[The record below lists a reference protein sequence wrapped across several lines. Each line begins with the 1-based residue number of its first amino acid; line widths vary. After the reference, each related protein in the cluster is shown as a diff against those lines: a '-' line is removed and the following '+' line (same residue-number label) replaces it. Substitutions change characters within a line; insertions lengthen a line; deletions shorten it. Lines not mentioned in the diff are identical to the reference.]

1 MPHDDTT
8 SHRGVSRRTLMT
20 GAGTAALGVL
30 GGLAGAAVPGAAPA
44 SAATAIGPGATAN
57 PAETAAPAT
66 TTPAG
71 FATFAWL
78 GTSGWRIRTPTTTV
92 LLDPYVTR
100 FDTGLAAGTFRATSR
115 LRVDAAALDAAR
127 TAQGAVDSILVT
139 HTHWDH
145 FADVP
150 HLARTRG
157 ATVFTTLTG
166 YHLALALGVPRE
178 QLAVVRGGEE
188 MHLGDLVLRVV
199 PSLHSRTASGGL
211 LFPGVHTRVP
221 ARPRTIADLPEGD
234 TLSYLLRSPQGRSV
248 LLLGGSDYDDRAL
261 RGLRVDTV
269 ALPVPSTD
277 LTADYAGRLLA
288 ALDGVEQIVLVH
300 WDNFESP
307 LTNPP
312 RADERTRG
320 RMRDLTER
328 IGQVSPGT
336 RVVVPEYGTPL
347 DLL

>member
-1 MPHDDTT
+1 MTTPTT
-8 SHRGVSRRTLMT
+8 SNRGLSRRTLMS

-30 GGLAGAAVPGAAPA
+30 GGLAGAAVPSAA
-44 SAATAIGPGATAN
+44 SAAVAATAVGLETAK
-57 PAETAAPAT
+57 PAETAAPT
-66 TTPAG
+66 G

-78 GTSGWRIRTPTTTV
+78 GTSGWRIRTPATTV

-100 FDTGLAAGTFRATSR
+100 FDTGLAAGKFNATTR
-115 LRVDAAALDAAR
+115 LRVDAAALDAALGAPG
-127 TAQGAVDSILVT
+127 TADGAVDSILVT

-234 TLSYLLRSPQGRSV
+234 TLSYLVRSPQGRSV

-277 LTADYAGRLLA
+277 VTADYAGRLLA
-288 ALDGVEQIVLVH
+288 ALDGVGQVVLVH
-300 WDNFESP
+300 WDDFESP

-312 RADERTRG
+312 RADDRTRT

-328 IGQVSPGT
+328 IGRLSPGT

>member
-1 MPHDDTT
+1 MTTPTT
-8 SHRGVSRRTLMT
+8 SNRGLSRRTLMS

-30 GGLAGAAVPGAAPA
+30 GGLAGAAVPGAASA
-44 SAATAIGPGATAN
+44 AVAATAVGPETAN
-57 PAETAAPAT
+57 PAETAA
-66 TTPAG
+66 PAG

-100 FDTGLAAGTFRATSR
+100 FDTGLAAGKFSATTR
-115 LRVDAAALDAAR
+115 LRVDAAALDAALGAPG
-127 TAQGAVDSILVT
+127 TAEGAVDSILVT

-188 MHLGDLVLRVV
+188 LHLGDLVLRVV

-277 LTADYAGRLLA
+277 VTADYAGRLLA
-288 ALDGVEQIVLVH
+288 ALDGVGQVVLVH
-300 WDNFESP
+300 WDDFESP

-312 RADERTRG
+312 RADDRTRG

-328 IGQVSPGT
+328 IGQLSPGT

>member
-1 MPHDDTT
+1 MTT
-8 SHRGVSRRTLMT
+8 PRTSKPVLSRRTLMT

-30 GGLAGAAVPGAAPA
+30 GGVTGARAFGADPAGLAAPT
-44 SAATAIGPGATAN
+44 ATSP
-57 PAETAAPAT
+57 
-66 TTPAG
+66 TPAPTG

-78 GTSGWRIRTPTTTV
+78 GTSGWKIRTPTTTV

-100 FDTGLAAGTFRATSR
+100 FDTGLAAGKFAATTR
-115 LRVDAAALDAAR
+115 LRVDAAALDAALGAPG
-127 TAQGAVDSILVT
+127 TPEGAVDSILVT

-166 YHLALALGVPRE
+166 YHLALALGVAQK
-178 QLAVVRGGEE
+178 QLAVVSGGEE

-199 PSLHSRTASGGL
+199 PSLHSRTATGAL
-211 LFPGVHTRVP
+211 LFPGVRTQVP

-234 TLSYLLRSPQGRSV
+234 TLSYLLRSPGGRSV

-261 RGLRVDTV
+261 QGLRVDTV

-277 LTADYAGRLLA
+277 VTADYAGRLLG
-288 ALDGVEQIVLVH
+288 ALGNPGQVVLVH
-300 WDNFESP
+300 WDDFESP
-307 LTNPP
+307 LANPP
-312 RADERTRG
+312 RAGETTRV
-320 RMRDLTER
+320 RMAALTEQIGR
-328 IGQVSPGT
+328 ISPGT
-336 RVVVPEYGTPL
+336 RVVLPEYGTPL

>member
-1 MPHDDTT
+1 MTT
-8 SHRGVSRRTLMT
+8 PTPRRTVSRRTLMT
-20 GAGTAALGVL
+20 SAGTAALGVL
-30 GGLAGAAVPGAAPA
+30 GGVTGARALDPGTAPA
-44 SAATAIGPGATAN
+44 SQADAAS
-57 PAETAAPAT
+57 
-66 TTPAG
+66 PAG
-71 FATFAWL
+71 RSPAPTGFASFAWL
-78 GTSGWRIRTPTTTV
+78 GTSGWKVRTPTTTV

-100 FDTGLAAGTFRATSR
+100 FDTGLAAGKFDASTR
-115 LRVDAAALDAAR
+115 LRVDPRALDSALGAPG
-127 TAQGAVDSILVT
+127 TPDGAVDSILVT

-166 YHLALALGVPRE
+166 YHLALAMGVQQK

-188 MHLGDLVLRVV
+188 LHLGDLVLRVV
-199 PSLHSRTASGGL
+199 PALHSRSANGGL
-211 LFPGVHTRVP
+211 LFPGVHTQVP
-221 ARPRTIADLPEGD
+221 AKPRTIADLPEGD

-277 LTADYAGRLLA
+277 VTADYAGRLMA
-288 ALDGVEQIVLVH
+288 ALDNPGQVVLVH
-300 WDNFESP
+300 WDDFESP

-312 RADERTRG
+312 LAAES
-320 RMRDLTER
+320 TEVR
-328 IGQVSPGT
+328 IGGLVGQIRQLSPRT
-336 RVVVPEYGTPL
+336 DVVVPQYHTPL
-347 DLL
+347 HLL

>member
-1 MPHDDTT
+1 MTTPTT
-8 SHRGVSRRTLMT
+8 SNRGLSRRTLMT

-30 GGLAGAAVPGAAPA
+30 GGVTGARALGAVPAPAGSAAPRAEAAGAP
-44 SAATAIGPGATAN
+44 T
-57 PAETAAPAT
+57 
-66 TTPAG
+66 G

-78 GTSGWRIRTPTTTV
+78 GTSGWKIRTPTTTV

-100 FDTGLAAGTFRATSR
+100 FDTGLAAGAFRATAR
-115 LRVDAAALDAAR
+115 LRVDAAALDAALGAAG
-127 TAQGAVDSILVT
+127 TADGAVDSILVT

-261 RGLRVDTV
+261 RGLRVHTV

-277 LTADYAGRLLA
+277 VTADYAGRLLA
-288 ALDGVEQIVLVH
+288 ALDGVEQVVLVH
-300 WDNFESP
+300 WDDFESP
-307 LTNPP
+307 LADPP
-312 RADERTRG
+312 QADERTRG
-320 RMRDLTER
+320 RMRDLAER
-328 IGQVSPGT
+328 IGQLSPGT

>member
-1 MPHDDTT
+1 MTT
-8 SHRGVSRRTLMT
+8 PTTAKRPLSRRTLMT

-30 GGLAGAAVPGAAPA
+30 GGITGARALGTDPAAGSG
-44 SAATAIGPGATAN
+44 SGATTPTGPS
-57 PAETAAPAT
+57 PAPT
-66 TTPAG
+66 G
-71 FATFAWL
+71 FASFSWL
-78 GTSGWRIRTPTTTV
+78 GTSGWKIRTPTTTV

-100 FDTGLAAGTFRATSR
+100 FDTGLAVGKFDAGTR
-115 LRVDAAALDAAR
+115 LSVDHAALDSALGAPG
-127 TAQGAVDSILVT
+127 TPEGAVDSILVT

-150 HLARTRG
+150 HLARTRE
-157 ATVFTTLTG
+157 AMVFTTLTG
-166 YHLALALGVPRE
+166 YHLALAMGVPRE

-199 PSLHSRTASGGL
+199 PSLHSRTASGAL

-221 ARPRTIADLPEGD
+221 ATPRTIADLPEGD

-277 LTADYAGRLLA
+277 VTADYAGRLMT
-288 ALDGVEQIVLVH
+288 ALDHPGQVVLVH
-300 WDNFESP
+300 WDDFESP

-312 RADERTRG
+312 LAAESTEV
-320 RMRDLTER
+320 RMAGLVER
-328 IGQVSPGT
+328 IREVSPRT
-336 RVVVPEYGTPL
+336 DVVLPQYRTPL
-347 DLL
+347 QLL

>member
-1 MPHDDTT
+1 MTNPTT
-8 SHRGVSRRTLMT
+8 SERALSRRTLLT
-20 GAGTAALGVL
+20 GAGAALGVL
-30 GGLAGAAVPGAAPA
+30 GGVTGAEALGTGTPAAPA
-44 SAATAIGPGATAN
+44 SAAT
-57 PAETAAPAT
+57 PARQAPAA
-66 TTPAG
+66 AG
-71 FATFAWL
+71 SASFAWL
-78 GTSGWRIRTPTTTV
+78 GTSGWQIRTPTTTV

-100 FDTGLAAGTFRATSR
+100 FDTGLAAGKFSATTR
-115 LRVDAAALDAAR
+115 LRVDPAALDAALGAPG
-127 TAQGAVDSILVT
+127 TPEGAVDSILVT

-145 FADVP
+145 FSDVP

-166 YHLALALGVPRE
+166 YHLALAMGVPQK

-199 PSLHSRTASGGL
+199 PSLHSRTASGAL
-211 LFPGVHTRVP
+211 LFPGLHTTVP
-221 ARPRTIADLPEGD
+221 AKPRTIADLPEGD

-277 LTADYAGRLLA
+277 VTADYAGRLLA
-288 ALDGVEQIVLVH
+288 ALDNPGQVVLVH
-300 WDNFESP
+300 WDDFESP

-312 RADERTRG
+312 HAGESTKV
-320 RMRDLTER
+320 RMARLTEQ
-328 IGQVSPGT
+328 IGRLSPGT
-336 RVVVPEYGTPL
+336 EVVVPEYRTPL
-347 DLL
+347 RLL

>member
-1 MPHDDTT
+1 MTNPTT
-8 SHRGVSRRTLMT
+8 SKRALSRRTLMT

-30 GGLAGAAVPGAAPA
+30 GGVTGARAFGTGRVAAPA
-44 SAATAIGPGATAN
+44 SATSARPS
-57 PAETAAPAT
+57 PAPT
-66 TTPAG
+66 G
-71 FATFAWL
+71 FASFAWL

-100 FDTGLAAGTFRATSR
+100 FDTGLAAGRFSASTR
-115 LRVDAAALDAAR
+115 LSVDPAALDAALGAPG
-127 TAQGAVDSILVT
+127 TPEGAVDSILVT

-166 YHLALALGVPRE
+166 YHLALAMGVPQK

-188 MHLGDLVLRVV
+188 MHLGDLVMRVV
-199 PSLHSRTASGGL
+199 PSLHSRTAAGAL
-211 LFPGVHTRVP
+211 LFPGVHTAVP

-234 TLSYLLRSPQGRSV
+234 TLSYLLRSPRGRSV

-277 LTADYAGRLLA
+277 VTADYAGRLLA
-288 ALDGVEQIVLVH
+288 ALDDPGQVVLVH
-300 WDNFESP
+300 WDDFESP
-307 LTNPP
+307 LSNPP
-312 RADERTRG
+312 LAAESTEARMVSLIEQVRRLSPRT
-320 RMRDLTER
+320 E
-328 IGQVSPGT
+328 
-336 RVVVPEYGTPL
+336 VVVPEYRTPL
-347 DLL
+347 QLL

>member
-1 MPHDDTT
+1 MTT
-8 SHRGVSRRTLMT
+8 PTSSKRALSRRTLMT

-30 GGLAGAAVPGAAPA
+30 GGVTGARAFGAGAATGPA
-44 SAATAIGPGATAN
+44 V
-57 PAETAAPAT
+57 PAT
-66 TTPAG
+66 TTGPAATGPTG
-71 FATFAWL
+71 FASFAWL
-78 GTSGWRIRTPTTTV
+78 GTSGWQIRTPTTRV

-100 FDTGLAAGTFRATSR
+100 FDTGLAAGRFTPATR
-115 LRVDAAALDAAR
+115 LRVDAAALDAAL
-127 TAQGAVDSILVT
+127 GAPGTPGGVVDAILVT

-166 YHLALALGVPRE
+166 YHLALAMGVPQK

-188 MHLGDLVLRVV
+188 MHLGDVVLRVV
-199 PSLHSRTASGGL
+199 PSLHSRTATGAL
-211 LFPGVHTRVP
+211 LFPGVRTQVP
-221 ARPRTIADLPEGD
+221 ARPRTVADLPEGD

-248 LLLGGSDYDDRAL
+248 LLLGGSDYDDQAL
-261 RGLRVDTV
+261 RGLRADTV

-277 LTADYAGRLLA
+277 VTADYAGRLLA
-288 ALDGVEQIVLVH
+288 ALDHPARVVLVH
-300 WDNFESP
+300 WDDFESP

-312 RADERTRG
+312 RAGEATRA
-320 RMRDLTER
+320 RMAALTEQ
-328 IGQVSPGT
+328 IGRLSPGT

-347 DLL
+347 NLL

>member
-1 MPHDDTT
+1 MTTPTT
-8 SHRGVSRRTLMT
+8 SNRGLSRRTLMT

-30 GGLAGAAVPGAAPA
+30 GGVTGARALGAVPAPAAGSAVPPAEAAGAP
-44 SAATAIGPGATAN
+44 T
-57 PAETAAPAT
+57 
-66 TTPAG
+66 G

-100 FDTGLAAGTFRATSR
+100 FDTGLAAGAFRATTR
-115 LRVDAAALDAAR
+115 LRVDAAALDAALGAAG
-127 TAQGAVDSILVT
+127 TADGAVDSILVT

-166 YHLALALGVPRE
+166 YHLGLAMGVPRE
-178 QLAVVRGGEE
+178 QLAVVRGSEE

-221 ARPRTIADLPEGD
+221 APPRTIADLPEGD

-261 RGLRVDTV
+261 RGLRVHTV

-277 LTADYAGRLLA
+277 VTADYAGRLLA
-288 ALDGVEQIVLVH
+288 ALDGVEQVVLVH
-300 WDNFESP
+300 WDDFESP
-307 LTNPP
+307 LADPP

-328 IGQVSPGT
+328 IGQLSPGT

>member
-1 MPHDDTT
+1 MTT
-8 SHRGVSRRTLMT
+8 PTSSKRALSRRTLMT

-30 GGLAGAAVPGAAPA
+30 GGVTGARALGAGPAAAPA
-44 SAATAIGPGATAN
+44 AGGAT
-57 PAETAAPAT
+57 PTWRAPA
-66 TTPAG
+66 PAG
-71 FATFAWL
+71 FASLAWL

-100 FDTGLAAGTFRATSR
+100 FDTGLATGRFSATTR
-115 LRVDAAALDAAR
+115 LSVDPDALD
-127 TAQGAVDSILVT
+127 TALGAPGTPEGAVDSILVT

-166 YHLALALGVPRE
+166 YHLALAMGVPQK
-178 QLAVVRGGEE
+178 QLAVVRGSEE
-188 MHLGDLVLRVV
+188 MHLGDLVMRVV
-199 PSLHSRTASGGL
+199 PSLHSRTASGAL
-211 LFPGVHTRVP
+211 LFPGLRTTVP
-221 ARPRTIADLPEGD
+221 AKPRTIADLPEGD

-248 LLLGGSDYDDRAL
+248 LLLGGSDYDDQAL
-261 RGLRVDTV
+261 RGLHVDTV

-277 LTADYAGRLLA
+277 VTADYAGRLLT
-288 ALDGVEQIVLVH
+288 ALDNPGQVVLVH
-300 WDNFESP
+300 WDDFESP

-312 RADERTRG
+312 LAGESTKV
-320 RMRDLTER
+320 RMAGLIEQIRRL
-328 IGQVSPGT
+328 SPDT

>member
-1 MPHDDTT
+1 MTT
-8 SHRGVSRRTLMT
+8 PRTSKPTLSRRTLMT

-30 GGLAGAAVPGAAPA
+30 GGVTGARAFGAGPATGAAARTT
-44 SAATAIGPGATAN
+44 ATARTGAGPT
-57 PAETAAPAT
+57 
-66 TTPAG
+66 G
-71 FATFAWL
+71 FASFAWL
-78 GTSGWRIRTPTTTV
+78 GTSGWQIRTPSTTV

-100 FDTGLAAGTFRATSR
+100 FDTGLAAGRFTPTTR
-115 LRVDAAALDAAR
+115 LRVDAAALDAALGAPGTPR
-127 TAQGAVDSILVT
+127 GAVDAILVT

-166 YHLALALGVPRE
+166 YHLAQAMGVPQK

-199 PSLHSRTASGGL
+199 PSLHSRTATGAL
-211 LFPGVHTRVP
+211 LFPGVRTQVP
-221 ARPRTIADLPEGD
+221 SRPRTVADLPEGD

-261 RGLRVDTV
+261 RGLHVDTV

-277 LTADYAGRLLA
+277 VTADYAGRLMA
-288 ALDGVEQIVLVH
+288 ALGNPGQVVLVH
-300 WDNFESP
+300 WDDFESP

-312 RADERTRG
+312 RAGDTTRTRMAALTDQIG
-320 RMRDLTER
+320 RL
-328 IGQVSPGT
+328 SPAT

>member
-1 MPHDDTT
+1 MTTPTT
-8 SHRGVSRRTLMT
+8 SNRGLSRRTLMT

-30 GGLAGAAVPGAAPA
+30 GGLAGTAVPGAARA
-44 SAATAIGPGATAN
+44 SGAG
-57 PAETAAPAT
+57 TAAAVVPGT
-66 TTPAG
+66 TAAPAG

-78 GTSGWRIRTPTTTV
+78 GTSGWRIRTPATTV

-100 FDTGLAAGTFRATSR
+100 FDTGLAAGTFRATTR
-115 LRVDAAALDAAR
+115 LRVDAAALDAALGAAG
-127 TAQGAVDSILVT
+127 TKEGAVDSVLVT

-157 ATVFTTLTG
+157 ATVLTTLTG
-166 YHLALALGVPRE
+166 YHLALAMGVPRE

-261 RGLRVDTV
+261 HGLRVDTV

-277 LTADYAGRLLA
+277 VTADYAGRLLA
-288 ALDGVEQIVLVH
+288 ALDGVEQVVLVH
-300 WDNFESP
+300 WDDFESP

-320 RMRDLTER
+320 RMLDLTER
-328 IGQVSPGT
+328 IGRLSPGT

>member
-1 MPHDDTT
+1 MTNPTT
-8 SHRGVSRRTLMT
+8 SKRALSRRTLLT
-20 GAGTAALGVL
+20 GAGAALGML
-30 GGLAGAAVPGAAPA
+30 GGVTGARALAADQPAVPVPA
-44 SAATAIGPGATAN
+44 STTAQSS
-57 PAETAAPAT
+57 EAPV
-66 TTPAG
+66 G
-71 FATFAWL
+71 FASFAWL

-100 FDTGLAAGTFRATSR
+100 FDTGLAAGKFSTTTR
-115 LRVDAAALDAAR
+115 LRVDPAALDAILGAPG
-127 TAQGAVDSILVT
+127 TPEGAVGSILVT

-166 YHLALALGVPRE
+166 YHLALAMGVPQK

-188 MHLGDLVLRVV
+188 MHLGDLVMRVV
-199 PSLHSRTASGGL
+199 PALHSRTASGAL
-211 LFPGVHTRVP
+211 LFPGLHTTVP

-248 LLLGGSDYDDRAL
+248 LLLGGSDYDDQAL

-277 LTADYAGRLLA
+277 VTADYAGRLLA
-288 ALDGVEQIVLVH
+288 ALDNPGRVVLVH
-300 WDNFESP
+300 WDDFESP
-307 LTNPP
+307 LADPP
-312 RADERTRG
+312 LASESTRD
-320 RMRDLTER
+320 RMARLTEQIR
-328 IGQVSPGT
+328 RLSPGT
-336 RVVVPEYGTPL
+336 EMVVPEYRTPL
-347 DLL
+347 QLL

>member
-1 MPHDDTT
+1 MTNPTT
-8 SHRGVSRRTLMT
+8 SRRALSRRTLLT
-20 GAGTAALGVL
+20 GAGAALGVL
-30 GGLAGAAVPGAAPA
+30 GSVTTGVTGARALGPGPAAAPA
-44 SAATAIGPGATAN
+44 ATPAQPSA
-57 PAETAAPAT
+57 
-66 TTPAG
+66 TPAG
-71 FATFAWL
+71 FASFAWL

-100 FDTGLAAGTFRATSR
+100 FDTGLAAGKFSATTR
-115 LRVDAAALDAAR
+115 LRVDPAALDAALGAPG
-127 TAQGAVDSILVT
+127 TPEGAVGSILVT

-166 YHLALALGVPRE
+166 YHLALAMGVPQK

-188 MHLGDLVLRVV
+188 MHLGDLVMRVV
-199 PSLHSRTASGGL
+199 PSLHSRTATGAL
-211 LFPGVHTRVP
+211 LFPGVHTTVP
-221 ARPRTIADLPEGD
+221 TRPRTIADLPEGD

-248 LLLGGSDYDDRAL
+248 LLLGGSDYDDQAL

-277 LTADYAGRLLA
+277 VTAGYAGRLLA
-288 ALDGVEQIVLVH
+288 ALDNPGQVVLVH
-300 WDNFESP
+300 WDDFESP

-312 RADERTRG
+312 RASEVARG
-320 RMRDLTER
+320 RMAGLTEQIR
-328 IGQVSPGT
+328 RLSPGT
-336 RVVVPEYGTPL
+336 EVVVPEYGTPL
-347 DLL
+347 QLL

>member
-1 MPHDDTT
+1 MTTPTT
-8 SHRGVSRRTLMT
+8 SRRGLSRRTLMT

-30 GGLAGAAVPGAAPA
+30 GGVTGARALGATPA
-44 SAATAIGPGATAN
+44 TAAT
-57 PAETAAPAT
+57 PAT
-66 TTPAG
+66 PTPPTG
-71 FATFAWL
+71 FATFSWL
-78 GTSGWRIRTPTTTV
+78 GTSGWKIRTPTTTV

-100 FDTGLAAGTFRATSR
+100 FDTGLAKGAFDATTR
-115 LRVDAAALDAAR
+115 LRVDAAALDRALGAPG
-127 TAQGAVDSILVT
+127 TADGAVDSILVT

-145 FADVP
+145 FSDVP

-157 ATVFTTLTG
+157 AMVFTTLTG
-166 YHLALALGVPRE
+166 YHLARAMGVPQG

-199 PSLHSRTASGGL
+199 PSLHSRTASGAL
-211 LFPGVHTRVP
+211 LFPGVHTQAPR
-221 ARPRTIADLPEGD
+221 RPRTIADLPEGD

-248 LLLGGSDYDDRAL
+248 LLLGGSDYDDQAL

-277 LTADYAGRLLA
+277 TTADFAGRLLT
-288 ALDGVEQIVLVH
+288 ALEQPRQVVLVH
-300 WDNFESP
+300 WDDFESP

-312 RADERTRG
+312 RAGEETRR
-320 RMRDLTER
+320 RMNDLTAR
-328 IGQVSPGT
+328 IRRISPRT
-336 RVVVPEYGTPL
+336 EVVVPRYGVPL

>member
-1 MPHDDTT
+1 MT
-8 SHRGVSRRTLMT
+8 S
-20 GAGTAALGVL
+20 AGTAALGVL
-30 GGLAGAAVPGAAPA
+30 GGVAGTRALAADAAPV
-44 SAATAIGPGATAN
+44 ATAETRPATA
-57 PAETAAPAT
+57 PT
-66 TTPAG
+66 G
-71 FATFAWL
+71 FASFAWL
-78 GTSGWRIRTPTTTV
+78 GTSGWKIRTPATTV

-100 FDTGLAAGTFRATSR
+100 FDTGLAAGKFAATTR
-115 LRVDAAALDAAR
+115 LRVDAAALDSALGKAGS
-127 TAQGAVDSILVT
+127 ADGAVDSILVT

-157 ATVFTTLTG
+157 AMVFTTLTG
-166 YHLALALGVPRE
+166 YHLALAMGVPLG

-188 MHLGDLVLRVV
+188 MHLGDLVVRVV
-199 PSLHSRTASGGL
+199 PSLHSRTATGAL
-211 LFPGVHTRVP
+211 LFPGVHTQKP

-248 LLLGGSDYDDRAL
+248 LLLGGSDYDDQAL

-277 LTADYAGRLLA
+277 VTAGYAERLLTV
-288 ALDGVEQIVLVH
+288 LDPEQVVLVH
-300 WDNFESP
+300 WDDFETP
-307 LTNPP
+307 LANPP
-312 RADERTRG
+312 RNSDTTRT
-320 RMRDLTER
+320 RMRDLTEQIRR
-328 IGQVSPGT
+328 ISPRT

>member
-1 MPHDDTT
+1 MTT
-8 SHRGVSRRTLMT
+8 PPLSKRALSRRTLMT

-30 GGLAGAAVPGAAPA
+30 GGATAARAGAGPA
-44 SAATAIGPGATAN
+44 AATDTGSRATA
-57 PAETAAPAT
+57 PGPT
-66 TTPAG
+66 G
-71 FATFAWL
+71 FASFAWL
-78 GTSGWRIRTPTTTV
+78 GTSGWQIRTPTTTV

-100 FDTGLAAGTFRATSR
+100 LDTGLAAGRFTPATR
-115 LRVDAAALDAAR
+115 LRVDAAALDAALGAPG
-127 TAQGAVDSILVT
+127 TDGGAVDAILVT

-166 YHLALALGVPRE
+166 YHLALAMGVPQK

-199 PSLHSRTASGGL
+199 PSLHSRTATGAL
-211 LFPGVHTRVP
+211 LFPGVRTEVP
-221 ARPRTIADLPEGD
+221 VRPRTVADLPEGD
-234 TLSYLLRSPQGRSV
+234 TLSYLLRSPRGRSV
-248 LLLGGSDYDDRAL
+248 LLLGGSDYDDQAL
-261 RGLRVDTV
+261 RGLRADTV

-277 LTADYAGRLLA
+277 VTADYAGRLMA
-288 ALDGVEQIVLVH
+288 ALDNPGQVVLVH
-300 WDNFESP
+300 WDDFETP
-307 LTNPP
+307 LVNPP
-312 RADERTRG
+312 RAGETTRA
-320 RMRDLTER
+320 RMAALPEQIAR
-328 IGQVSPGT
+328 VSPGT